1 MVDVDVTVPRST
13 FRLIAAPSFGSF
25 AGPACGLD
33 GAHPGALPESR
44 SSSKGAQFMTRL
56 RRTIV
61 FLATGALVVGS
72 LNVLTASTAAA
83 APFGY
88 DQLNSIQKRLVSGL
102 LASELNR
109 ADAAASAQSRT
120 LAAPRQVSAT
130 SRACTNHFGNNVKV
144 NQNCLNLTDA
154 DLAGRGQSQNETW
167 VAVDPNNATH
177 LLASYNDYRRG
188 DGTCGV
194 SYSLDAGKSWADS
207 TTPNNFTRG
216 TAFGAARQYWQ
227 AGGDTSVDFDTRG
240 NAYLSCQVFNRGLVA
255 SANPDQSSAFY
266 VYRSTGTNGAS
277 WNFPGRPVAEHN
289 DVVGAGDFLLDKQ
302 LLTVDNSRTSRFRDR
317 VYVTWTTFAAD
328 GTGYIYE
335 SHSADYGETFSAP
348 VLVSGTTALC
358 DRTYGLPTPQG
369 TCNENQDSQPFTAPD
384 GTLYVVYNNF
394 NNAVTGPENRNQVL
408 LSKSTDGG
416 VTFSAPVRVGYYNEL
431 PDCATY
437 QNGAD
442 PGRACVPEKGPSA
455 NSIFRASNYPI
466 GAVNPTRPNTVTVTF
481 GSYINRNSNE
491 TTGCTP
497 AGVAASGNNL
507 YTGVKDGTCNNDI
520 VLSMSTNAGSTFA
533 TTEPRQL
540 PVVTTASRQRRTD
553 QFWQGADYTPSG
565 TLAVSY
571 YDRQYGNDENIG
583 FSDITVSQSRSLTT
597 FRHDRATSSSMP
609 PPTQFGGT
617 FYGDYAGI
625 AVTNRTAYPVWSDTR
640 PVELFLCPGTGTTTT
655 PPAVCQG
662 GAANASIAN
671 DQDIYEVGVAIR

>member
-1 MVDVDVTVPRST
+1 
-13 FRLIAAPSFGSF
+13 
-25 AGPACGLD
+25 
-33 GAHPGALPESR
+33 
-44 SSSKGAQFMTRL
+44 MTRL
-56 RRTIV
+56 RRTLA
-61 FLATGALVVGS
+61 FLATGALVAVS
-72 LNVLTASTAAA
+72 LNALTASTATA

-88 DQLNSIQKRLVSGL
+88 DQLNSIQKRLASGL
-102 LASELNR
+102 LTSELNR
-109 ADAAASAQSRT
+109 ADM
-120 LAAPRQVSAT
+120 AAPAQAQALSAPHRVSAT
-130 SRACTNHFGNNVKV
+130 SGACTNRFGTNVKV

-154 DLAGRGQSQNETW
+154 DLAGRAQAQNETW
-167 VAVDPNNATH
+167 MAADPNNATH
-177 LLASYNDYRRG
+177 LLSSYNDYRRG

-194 SYSLDAGKSWADS
+194 SYSLDAGKTWSDS

-216 TAFGAARQYWQ
+216 TLFGGARQYWQ
-227 AGGDTSVDFDTRG
+227 AGGDTSVAFDSRG

-289 DVVGAGDFLLDKQ
+289 DVAGAGDFLLDKQ

-335 SHSADYGETFSAP
+335 SHSGDYGETFSAP
-348 VLVSGTTALC
+348 ALVSGTSALC

-384 GTLYVVYNNF
+384 GTLYVAYNNF
-394 NNAVTGPENRNQVL
+394 NNAVAGLENRNQVL

-416 VTFSAPVRVGYYNEL
+416 VTFSPPVRVGYYNEL

-455 NSIFRASNYPI
+455 NSIFRASNYPV
-466 GAVNPTRPNTVTVTF
+466 GAVDPTKPNTVTVTY

-491 TTGCTP
+491 ATGCAP

-520 VLSMSTNAGSTFA
+520 VLSVSGNAGASFA
-533 TTEPRQL
+533 TTEPRRL
-540 PVVTTASRQRRTD
+540 PVVTTASGQSRTD
-553 QFWQGADYTPSG
+553 QFWQGAAYTPSG

-571 YDRQYGNDENIG
+571 YDRRYGNDENTG
-583 FSDITVSQSRSLTT
+583 FSDITVSQSRSLTA
-597 FRHDRATSSSMP
+597 FGHDRATSSSMP
-609 PPTQFGGT
+609 PPTQFDGT

-625 AVTNRTAYPVWSDTR
+625 AVTNRAAYPVWSDTR
-640 PVELFLCPGTGTTTT
+640 PVDLFLCPGTGTPTT

-662 GAANASIAN
+662 GAANAWIAN
-671 DQDIYEVGVAIR
+671 DQDTYAVGVPIG